1 MKTKPQC
8 VLIHIRIKGEI
19 DTMKLVLASSNFL
32 TDCFKGVFI
41 LWIVFVIRLCHTAI
55 SVS

>member
-19 DTMKLVLASSNFL
+19 GSMKLVLASSYFL
-32 TDCFKGVFI
+32 TDCFKGLFI
-41 LWIVFVIRLCHTAI
+41 LWIVFVIRHCHTAI